1 MAGRVRPG
9 EGTEL
14 REVVETAVRNE
25 WVRRVGYGLSNFPT
39 NCIEGIVDAVVNDLI
54 LYSKGVGAG
63 GTAPEKVL
71 RHEKG
76 EAREANRAASAA

>member
-1 MAGRVRPG
+1 MARVRPG

-14 REVVETAVRNE
+14 QSVVETAVRNE
-25 WVRRVGYGLSNFPT
+25 WMRRLGMRYHSFPLE
-39 NCIEGIVDAVVNDLI
+39 CIEGIVDAVVSDLI
-54 LYSKGVGAG
+54 LYSKGVGGSAS
-63 GTAPEKVL
+63 PERVP